1 MTLSTR
7 PSGRVKPS
15 MFSRRTSRRT
25 AIFASPATST
35 SQSKWPALVRMALF
49 FITSKCFG
57 VITSLQP
64 VTVTNTSPYLAASSM
79 GMTRKPFMVASRALK
94 GSTSVT
100 ITSAPMPLA
109 RMATPL
115 PHQPYPATT
124 TVLPA
129 TTRLVVCMM
138 ASHTLWPV
146 PYLLS

>member
-1 MTLSTR
+1 ML
-7 PSGRVKPS
+7 
-15 MFSRRTSRRT
+15 SRRSSRLT
-25 AIFASPATST
+25 AMAARPATST
-35 SQSKWPALVRMALF
+35 SQSKWPALVRMALC
-49 FITSKCFG
+49 FITAKCFG
-57 VITSLQP
+57 VMTSLQP
-64 VTVTNTSPYLAASSM
+64 VTVTKMSPYLAASSM

-100 ITSAPMPLA
+100 MTLAPMPAA

-129 TTRLVVCMM
+129 TTRLAVCMM
-138 ASHTLWPV
+138 ASQTDWPV